1 MRKLHDLSRLE
12 HVYCTETRPYNQ
24 GARLTAFELVHDK
37 LPATL
42 IIDSMVSA
50 LLRSKVPPIS
60 TLHPIKMSIT
70 NFLKNPF
77 QNIAAVVVGADRVVA
92 NGDTANKIG
101 TYQIAVVA
109 KYHNV
114 PFYIAAPLT
123 SIDLKIPSGDQI
135 VIEERPDREMTHVGE
150 HRIAA
155 QGIKCW
161 NPAFDVTPAHLITG
175 IITEMGV
182 FAPNEIATKV
192 AEYMHHENG
201 SQ

>member
-1 MRKLHDLSRLE
+1 M
-12 HVYCTETRPYNQ
+12 
-24 GARLTAFELVHDK
+24 
-37 LPATL
+37 
-42 IIDSMVSA
+42 
-50 LLRSKVPPIS
+50 
-60 TLHPIKMSIT
+60 
-70 NFLKNPF
+70 

-155 QGIKCW
+155 TGIKCW
-161 NPAFDVTPAHLITG
+161 NPSFDVTPAHLITG
-175 IITEMGV
+175 IITEKGV
-182 FAPNEIATKV
+182 FKPEEILKKVNEINQV
-192 AEYMHHENG
+192 QNG
-201 SQ
+201 NGK

>member
-1 MRKLHDLSRLE
+1 M
-12 HVYCTETRPYNQ
+12 
-24 GARLTAFELVHDK
+24 
-37 LPATL
+37 
-42 IIDSMVSA
+42 
-50 LLRSKVPPIS
+50 
-60 TLHPIKMSIT
+60 
-70 NFLKNPF
+70 
-77 QNIAAVVVGADRVVA
+77 VVGADRVVA

-101 TYQIAVVA
+101 TYQIAVAA

-123 SIDLKIPSGDQI
+123 SIDLKIASGDQI

-175 IITEMGV
+175 IITEKGV
-182 FAPNEIATKV
+182 FKPEEIQQKVTEIIGTSNGAPNSV
-192 AEYMHHENG
+192 P
-201 SQ
+201 

>member
-1 MRKLHDLSRLE
+1 M
-12 HVYCTETRPYNQ
+12 
-24 GARLTAFELVHDK
+24 
-37 LPATL
+37 
-42 IIDSMVSA
+42 
-50 LLRSKVPPIS
+50 
-60 TLHPIKMSIT
+60 
-70 NFLKNPF
+70 
-77 QNIAAVVVGADRVVA
+77 VGADRVVA

-123 SIDLKIPSGDQI
+123 SIDLKIGSGDQI

-175 IITEMGV
+175 IITERGV
-182 FAPNEIATKV
+182 FKPEEIQQKVMEINAGTASAVTVATAVATNSAP
-192 AEYMHHENG
+192 
-201 SQ
+201 

>member
-1 MRKLHDLSRLE
+1 M
-12 HVYCTETRPYNQ
+12 
-24 GARLTAFELVHDK
+24 
-37 LPATL
+37 
-42 IIDSMVSA
+42 
-50 LLRSKVPPIS
+50 
-60 TLHPIKMSIT
+60 
-70 NFLKNPF
+70 
-77 QNIAAVVVGADRVVA
+77 VVGADRVVA

-123 SIDLKIPSGDQI
+123 SIDLKISTGDQI

-175 IITEMGV
+175 GIITEKGV
-182 FAPNEIATKV
+182 FKPEEIRQKV
-192 AEYMHHENG
+192 SEILHLENYANG
-201 SQ
+201 VSNR

>member
-1 MRKLHDLSRLE
+1 M
-12 HVYCTETRPYNQ
+12 
-24 GARLTAFELVHDK
+24 
-37 LPATL
+37 
-42 IIDSMVSA
+42 
-50 LLRSKVPPIS
+50 
-60 TLHPIKMSIT
+60 
-70 NFLKNPF
+70 
-77 QNIAAVVVGADRVVA
+77 VVGADRVVA

-175 IITEMGV
+175 IITERGV
-182 FAPNEIATKV
+182 FKPDEMRQKV
-192 AEYMHHENG
+192 SEFMQSDNNG
-201 SQ
+201 KA

>member
-1 MRKLHDLSRLE
+1 MIRIHVLILH
-12 HVYCTETRPYNQ
+12 
-24 GARLTAFELVHDK
+24 
-37 LPATL
+37 
-42 IIDSMVSA
+42 
-50 LLRSKVPPIS
+50 
-60 TLHPIKMSIT
+60 
-70 NFLKNPF
+70 

-109 KYHNV
+109 KFHNV

-155 QGIKCW
+155 HGIKCW
-161 NPAFDVTPAHLITG
+161 NPAFDVTPARKYRSCSFVVIR
-175 IITEMGV
+175 V
-182 FAPNEIATKV
+182 QSK
-192 AEYMHHENG
+192 
-201 SQ
+201 

>member
-1 MRKLHDLSRLE
+1 M
-12 HVYCTETRPYNQ
+12 
-24 GARLTAFELVHDK
+24 
-37 LPATL
+37 
-42 IIDSMVSA
+42 
-50 LLRSKVPPIS
+50 
-60 TLHPIKMSIT
+60 
-70 NFLKNPF
+70 
-77 QNIAAVVVGADRVVA
+77 VVGADRVVA

-175 IITEMGV
+175 IITEVGV
-182 FAPNEIATKV
+182 FKPNEIRQKV
-192 AEYMHHENG
+192 GDITHNQINRNG
-201 SQ
+201 QI

>member
-1 MRKLHDLSRLE
+1 M
-12 HVYCTETRPYNQ
+12 
-24 GARLTAFELVHDK
+24 
-37 LPATL
+37 
-42 IIDSMVSA
+42 
-50 LLRSKVPPIS
+50 
-60 TLHPIKMSIT
+60 
-70 NFLKNPF
+70 
-77 QNIAAVVVGADRVVA
+77 VGADRVVA

-123 SIDLKIPSGDQI
+123 SIDLKIASGEQI

-175 IITEMGV
+175 IITEKGV
-182 FAPNEIATKV
+182 FKPEEIQQKVTEINTATAV
-192 AEYMHHENG
+192 TN
-201 SQ
+201 STQ

>member
-1 MRKLHDLSRLE
+1 M
-12 HVYCTETRPYNQ
+12 
-24 GARLTAFELVHDK
+24 
-37 LPATL
+37 
-42 IIDSMVSA
+42 
-50 LLRSKVPPIS
+50 
-60 TLHPIKMSIT
+60 
-70 NFLKNPF
+70 
-77 QNIAAVVVGADRVVA
+77 AAVVVGADRVVA

-101 TYQIAVVA
+101 TYQIAVAA

-123 SIDLKIPSGDQI
+123 SIDLKIPTGDQI

-175 IITEMGV
+175 IITERGV
-182 FAPNEIATKV
+182 FKPEELREKV
-192 AEYMHHENG
+192 SEFMQPQKNG
-201 SQ
+201 QL